1 MECPRCRTVNRDD
14 ALQCER
20 CGEPLRP
27 PRPSKGGGHF
37 VAFPAV
43 GARIEGWTIA
53 GPLVINDRSLV
64 FFVREMRIVKAN
76 WTQAGVR
83 SGGVVG
89 LAIGALIDSAR
100 GRYDR
105 PKKITFRPTSEVI
118 DEVRAAVVDAP
129 DIPSCREFFM
139 IERADIRKISRAA
152 LGGLK
157 IETPALTFRIDGFDR
172 VDRASGFL
180 KLRRYPVEA

>member
-1 MECPRCRTVNRDD
+1 MECPRCRSANPDD
-14 ALQCER
+14 ASQCGR
-20 CGEPLRP
+20 CGEPLRS
-27 PRPSKGGGHF
+27 RAPSKAASF

-43 GARIEGWTIA
+43 GTRIEGWAIA
-53 GPLVINDRSLV
+53 GPLVIDERGLV

-83 SGGVVG
+83 SGGLVG
-89 LAIGALIDSAR
+89 LAIGALVDSAR

-105 PKKITFRPTSEVI
+105 PEKITFRPTSEII
-118 DEVRAAVVDAP
+118 DDVRAALADAP

-139 IERADIRKISRAA
+139 IGRADIRKISRAT

-157 IETPALTFRIDGFDR
+157 IETPALTFRVDGFDR

>member
-1 MECPRCRTVNRDD
+1 
-14 ALQCER
+14 
-20 CGEPLRP
+20 
-27 PRPSKGGGHF
+27 

-43 GARIEGWTIA
+43 GARIEGWLIA
-53 GPLVINDRSLV
+53 GPLVIDDRGLA
-64 FFVREMRIVKAN
+64 FFVREMRN
-76 WTQAGVR
+76 MRMNFTQAGVR
-83 SGGVVG
+83 GGGLVG
-89 LAIGALIDSAR
+89 LAIGALVDGAR

-105 PKKITFRPTSEVI
+105 PERITLRPTSEVI
-118 DEVRAAVVDAP
+118 EDVRAAIADAP

-139 IERADIRKISRAA
+139 IERLDIRRISRAS

-172 VDRASGFL
+172 VERASGFL